1 MKICE
6 YDNLASGVVQRANIR
21 IFLRYSLN
29 NNKKSEYDT
38 KNNAKGVCYISR
50 TGL

>member
-6 YDNLASGVVQRANIR
+6 YDNLASGIVQRANIR

-29 NNKKSEYDT
+29 NIKKSGYGT
-38 KNNAKGVCYISR
+38 KNNAKGVCDNRR
-50 TGL
+50 TSL